1 MHNQHESRQYQY
13 RPRTNI
19 RERPLHF
26 CIILVSLLFMFLLII
41 ESAAFI
47 VLGAWHLI
55 IPRLQTVLS
64 FSNEIYRRE
73 LGFGILLVIVGSF
86 GILMS
91 ILGLTAFFTL
101 RLVLLRIFELCLW
114 FFMIVGIVIGI
125 IGIIFASQV
134 DEFMRQSNNTNVTER
149 TYAEEKFMLGMNGGL
164 VLFMSLTLLIGITIV
179 RCLTGDVGAQSSSH
193 AYIRTQ

>member
-13 RPRTNI
+13 RTRTNI

-26 CIILVSLLFMFLLII
+26 CVILVSLLFIFLLVI

-55 IPRLQTVLS
+55 IPRLETVLS

-73 LGFGILLVIVGSF
+73 LGFGILLVIIGSL
-86 GILMS
+86 GIFMS
-91 ILGLTAFFTL
+91 ILGLIAFFTL
-101 RLVLLRIFELCLW
+101 RLVLLKIFELSLW
-114 FFMIVGIVIGI
+114 FLMIIGIVVGI

-134 DEFMRQSNNTNVTER
+134 DEFMRQSNNPNVTER

-179 RCLTGDVGAQSSSH
+179 RCLAADINSYSSGHS
-193 AYIRTQ
+193 YVRTQ